1 MKNYLNIQANKKHLV
16 TKIIGR
22 ETNFPL
28 TKFSNKVKQVLSN
41 PKRSKQINN
50 NKENRDKNI
59 LTEIGNLSL
68 QQDYPSLNSDR
79 PYKPIIYKKKTTKLE
94 REKLKETKKV
104 KFTRNSCNYNEQN
117 LLKKKIQPII
127 KGQKAVTSIPLY
139 KNYVQKTFSTI
150 NTNNDCLNKTKIY
163 AEHKTISIY
172 HVNRKNTYNNN
183 CSHIIKNNDVNTS
196 TSIYYTDCSF
206 MTHID
211 KTKSADISPNRS
223 MISSII
229 HYNNNY
235 IKNNII
241 EENEN
246 KNIKNN
252 SMIVAQNKN
261 KRGIIKL
268 SLNDCNKNKIR
279 ISRKSSLFSSK
290 IANLP
295 LKKTIINSNPQM
307 VDDYFDEIYK
317 YLKSIENSDLPKENY
332 MKTIQKDINEKMRK
346 ILLDWLIDVHAKFKL
361 TTETLFLTI
370 NIIDRYL
377 SKKSIHRKYLQLLG
391 VTSML
396 IASKYEDIYPPEI
409 KDFIF
414 MTDNAYTKEELIKM
428 ENDILDK
435 IQFNMTYPTSFRFLE
450 IFKKI
455 INLKEIDYN
464 RCRYFIEIALFD
476 YNCCH
481 FSPSLIAAASI
492 FLNYKIN
499 KTKNKDLKYLEN
511 KILTGIQYEI
521 KEMLPC
527 LNYLTNSIKAMGDI
541 SNKYTAIK
549 RKFEK
554 EEFMKIS
561 KEKIDYN
568 ILKNN

>member
-28 TKFSNKVKQVLSN
+28 KKISNKFKQVLSN
-41 PKRSKQINN
+41 PKRPKQINN

-59 LTEIGNLSL
+59 LTDRGNLSL
-68 QQDYPSLNSDR
+68 QQDCPSINSDR
-79 PYKPIIYKKKTTKLE
+79 PFKPIIYKKKTTKLE
-94 REKLKETKKV
+94 REKLKETRKV

-117 LLKKKIQPII
+117 LQKKKIQPII

-150 NTNNDCLNKTKIY
+150 NTNNDCSNKTKIF
-163 AEHKTISIY
+163 ADHKTISIY
-172 HVNRKNTYNNN
+172 NVNRKKTYNNN
-183 CSHIIKNNDVNTS
+183 CSRIIKNNDVNTS
-196 TSIYYTDCSF
+196 TSNYYTDCSF

-211 KTKSADISPNRS
+211 KTKSADISPNRR

-229 HYNNNY
+229 LYNNY
-235 IKNNII
+235 INNNII
-241 EENEN
+241 EENESE
-246 KNIKNN
+246 NIKNN
-252 SMIVAQNKN
+252 SMIVAHNK
-261 KRGIIKL
+261 KRQGIIKL

-279 ISRKSSLFSSK
+279 INRKSSLISSR
-290 IANLP
+290 IANFP
-295 LKKTIINSNPQM
+295 LKKSIINSNPQM
-307 VDDYFDEIYK
+307 VDDYFDEIYN

-361 TTETLFLTI
+361 STETLFLTI

-391 VTSML
+391 VTSMF

-450 IFKKI
+450 IFKKK
-455 INLKEIDYN
+455 INLKEIDYY
-464 RCRYFIEIALFD
+464 RCRYFIELALFD
-476 YNCCH
+476 YNCCY
-481 FSPSLIAAASI
+481 FSPSLIAATSI

-511 KILTGIQYEI
+511 KILTEIQYEI
-521 KEMLPC
+521 KEIIPC
-527 LNYLTNSIKAMGDI
+527 LNYLINSIKAM
-541 SNKYTAIK
+541 SEFCNKYTAIK

>member
-28 TKFSNKVKQVLSN
+28 KKFPNKVKQVLSN
-41 PKRSKQINN
+41 PKRPKQINN

-59 LTEIGNLSL
+59 LTDVGNLSL
-68 QQDYPSLNSDR
+68 QQDCSSINSDR
-79 PYKPIIYKKKTTKLE
+79 PFKPIIYKKKTTKVE
-94 REKLKETKKV
+94 REKLKEAKKV

-117 LLKKKIQPII
+117 LQKKKIQPII

-150 NTNNDCLNKTKIY
+150 NTNNDYSNKTKIY
-163 AEHKTISIY
+163 VNHKTISVY
-172 HVNRKNTYNNN
+172 NVNRKNTYNNN
-183 CSHIIKNNDVNTS
+183 CSHLIKKNDANTS
-196 TSIYYTDCSF
+196 ISNYYTDCSF
-206 MTHID
+206 MAHID
-211 KTKSADISPNRS
+211 KTKSADISPNRRI
-223 MISSII
+223 ISSIMQY
-229 HYNNNY
+229 HNY
-235 IKNNII
+235 INNNII

-246 KNIKNN
+246 ENFKNN
-252 SMIVAQNKN
+252 SMIVAQNK
-261 KRGIIKL
+261 KRRGILKL

-279 ISRKSSLFSSK
+279 IKRKSSLFSSK
-290 IANLP
+290 ITDLP
-295 LKKTIINSNPQM
+295 LMKTTINSNPQM

-332 MKTIQKDINEKMRK
+332 MKTVQKDINEKMRK

-361 TTETLFLTI
+361 STETLFLTI

-391 VTSML
+391 VTSLL

-414 MTDNAYTKEELIKM
+414 MTDNAYTKGELIKM

-435 IQFNMTYPTSFRFLE
+435 IKFNMTYPTSFRFLE

-455 INLKEIDYN
+455 INLKEIDFY
-464 RCRYFIEIALFD
+464 RCRYFIENALFD

-481 FSPSLIAAASI
+481 FSPSLIAATSI

-499 KTKNKDLKYLEN
+499 KAKDKDLKYLEN
-511 KILTGIQYEI
+511 KILNGIQYEI
-521 KEMLPC
+521 KEMMPC
-527 LNYLTNSIKAMGDI
+527 LNTLINSIKAMNDI
-541 SNKYTAIK
+541 GNKYTAIK
-549 RKFEK
+549 RKFQK

>member
-16 TKIIGR
+16 TKIISK
-22 ETNFPL
+22 ENNFPS
-28 TKFSNKVKQVLSN
+28 KKISNKFKLVSSN
-41 PKRSKQINN
+41 PKRFKQVNN

-59 LTEIGNLSL
+59 LTDISNLSF
-68 QQDYPSLNSDR
+68 QQNFASVNCDR
-79 PYKPIIYKKKTTKLE
+79 PFKTIVYKKKATNI
-94 REKLKETKKV
+94 EKEKPKDFKKV
-104 KFTRNSCNYNEQN
+104 KFDRNSYKCNDQN
-117 LLKKKIQPII
+117 LLKKKIQSINLVA
-127 KGQKAVTSIPLY
+127 KAGSYIPSY

-150 NTNNDCLNKTKIY
+150 NTSVDYQNRTKFYIKQ
-163 AEHKTISIY
+163 KTISINNDY
-172 HVNRKNTYNNN
+172 NKRKTYNGSHLIGNN
-183 CSHIIKNNDVNTS
+183 NVTIS
-196 TSIYYTDCSF
+196 TSNYYTDCNF
-206 MTHID
+206 MTHKEKI
-211 KTKSADISPNRS
+211 KSADVSPNRRGI
-223 MISSII
+223 ISLM
-229 HYNNNY
+229 
-235 IKNNII
+235 IKNNNII
-241 EENEN
+241 KEENDN
-246 KNIKNN
+246 TKNN
-252 SMIVAQNKN
+252 SLIVAQNA
-261 KRGIIKL
+261 KRRGVIKL
-268 SLNDCNKNKIR
+268 SLNNCKNKIKNYNNNDKNNK
-279 ISRKSSLFSSK
+279 KSSLFTQK
-290 IANLP
+290 VANLP
-295 LKKTIINSNPQM
+295 LKKTVINSNPQM
-307 VDDYFDEIYK
+307 VDEYFDEIYK

-332 MKTIQKDINEKMRK
+332 MITVQKDINEKMRK

-455 INLKEIDYN
+455 LKLKEIDYY
-464 RCRYFIEIALFD
+464 RCRFLLEIALFD

-481 FSPSLIAAASI
+481 FSPSLIAATSI
-492 FLNYKIN
+492 FLNYKLNNMDI
-499 KTKNKDLKYLEN
+499 KCLEN
-511 KILTGIQYEI
+511 TNIQYKI
-521 KEMLPC
+521 TEMIPC
-527 LNYLTNSIKAMGDI
+527 LKCLVNAVKQMNDI
-541 SNKYTAIK
+541 GNKYTAIK

-561 KEKIDYN
+561 KEKIDEN
-568 ILKNN
+568 IYSIIIN

>member
-16 TKIIGR
+16 TKIVSK

-28 TKFSNKVKQVLSN
+28 KKFSNKVKQVLSN
-41 PKRSKQINN
+41 PKRPKQINN
-50 NKENRDKNI
+50 NKENKNKNI
-59 LTEIGNLSL
+59 LTDIGNLSL
-68 QQDYPSLNSDR
+68 QQDYPTINSDR
-79 PYKPIIYKKKTTKLE
+79 PFKPIIYKKKTTKLE
-94 REKLKETKKV
+94 REKLKETRKV

-117 LLKKKIQPII
+117 LQKKKIQPII

-139 KNYVQKTFSTI
+139 KNYVPKALSII
-150 NTNNDCLNKTKIY
+150 NTNNDCSNKTKIY
-163 AEHKTISIY
+163 IEHKNISINN
-172 HVNRKNTYNNN
+172 VNRKNTYNNN
-183 CSHIIKNNDVNTS
+183 CSHIMKNNDVNTS
-196 TSIYYTDCSF
+196 ISNCYTDCSF
-206 MTHID
+206 LTHID
-211 KTKSADISPNRS
+211 KTKSADVSPNRR

-229 HYNNNY
+229 QYNKY
-235 IKNNII
+235 IHNNII
-241 EENEN
+241 EEDENE
-246 KNIKNN
+246 NIKNN
-252 SMIVAQNKN
+252 SMIVDHNK
-261 KRGIIKL
+261 KRRGIIKL

-279 ISRKSSLFSSK
+279 INRKSSLFSSK

-295 LKKTIINSNPQM
+295 LNETIINSNPQM

-332 MKTIQKDINEKMRK
+332 MKTVQKDINEKMRK

-361 TTETLFLTI
+361 STETLFLTI

-455 INLKEIDYN
+455 INLKEIDFY
-464 RCRYFIEIALFD
+464 RCRYFIENALFD

-481 FSPSLIAAASI
+481 FSPSLIAATSI

-521 KEMLPC
+521 KEMIPC
-527 LNYLTNSIKAMGDI
+527 LNSLINSIKAMGDI
-541 SNKYTAIK
+541 GNKYTAIK

-554 EEFMKIS
+554 EENMKIS

>member
-22 ETNFPL
+22 ENNFPL
-28 TKFSNKVKQVLSN
+28 KKISNKFKNVLSN
-41 PKRSKQINN
+41 PKRPKQINN

-59 LTEIGNLSL
+59 LTDIGNLSL
-68 QQDYPSLNSDR
+68 QQDYSSINSDR
-79 PYKPIIYKKKTTKLE
+79 PFKPIIYKKKTTKLE
-94 REKLKETKKV
+94 RDKLKETKKV
-104 KFTRNSCNYNEQN
+104 KFARNSCNYNEQN
-117 LLKKKIQPII
+117 LQKKKIQPII
-127 KGQKAVTSIPLY
+127 KGQKAATSIPLY
-139 KNYVQKTFSTI
+139 KNYVQKTFSTL
-150 NTNNDCLNKTKIY
+150 NTDNDCANKTKIY
-163 AEHKTISIY
+163 EDHKTISIY
-172 HVNRKNTYNNN
+172 NVNRKYTYNNN
-183 CSHIIKNNDVNTS
+183 CSHITKNNDVNTF
-196 TSIYYTDCSF
+196 TSNNYIDCSL
-206 MTHID
+206 MRYID
-211 KTKSADISPNRS
+211 KTKSADVSPNRRK
-223 MISSII
+223 INSII
-229 HYNNNY
+229 HYNNY
-235 IKNNII
+235 INNNII

-246 KNIKNN
+246 ENVKNN
-252 SMIVAQNKN
+252 SMIVDQSK
-261 KRGIIKL
+261 KRRGIIKL

-290 IANLP
+290 IEKLP
-295 LKKTIINSNPQM
+295 LKKTIIISNPQM

-332 MKTIQKDINEKMRK
+332 MRNVQKDINEKMRK

-361 TTETLFLTI
+361 RTETLFLTI

-414 MTDNAYTKEELIKM
+414 MTDNAYTKDELIKM
-428 ENDILDK
+428 EHDILDK

-450 IFKKI
+450 MFKKI
-455 INLKEIDYN
+455 INLKEIDYY

-481 FSPSLIAAASI
+481 FSPSLIAATSI

-499 KTKNKDLKYLEN
+499 KAKNKDLKYLEN

-521 KEMLPC
+521 KEIIPC
-527 LNYLTNSIKAMGDI
+527 LNYLANSIKTMCDI

-554 EEFMKIS
+554 EQFMKIS

>member
-28 TKFSNKVKQVLSN
+28 KKFSNKVKQVLSN

-139 KNYVQKTFSTI
+139 KNYMQKTFSTI

-172 HVNRKNTYNNN
+172 NVNRKNTYNNN

-241 EENEN
+241 EENES

-252 SMIVAQNKN
+252 SMIVSQNKN

-527 LNYLTNSIKAMGDI
+527 LNYLTNSIRAMGDI